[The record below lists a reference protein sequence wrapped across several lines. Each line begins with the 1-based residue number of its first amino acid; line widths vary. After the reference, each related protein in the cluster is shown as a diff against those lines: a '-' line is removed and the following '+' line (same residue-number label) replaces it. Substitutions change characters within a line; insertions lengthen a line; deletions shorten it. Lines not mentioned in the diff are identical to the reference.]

1 MKKISAYFGI
11 IAAAALTLVSCA
23 KEINTPVVVEDPI
36 QEGIPFE
43 IVVNP
48 QTKTT
53 IDGLQTKWAAGDK
66 INLYHAVAGSAAY
79 VNDSEFTTESTD
91 ASATFTG
98 TLASALESGTYDW
111 YAMYPYTAA
120 KEDPSSLT
128 KGYMTM
134 GSAKSGSQKQTGNN
148 STAHLAGSNYPLSGK
163 AAGVAYDETPSV
175 TLQHLCSFVEV
186 NVTNNSGSPLIVT
199 EITLTAPENIIG
211 TFYINITDPSN
222 IEYVKSSDSYVT
234 ATATLNVLSGES
246 IADGA
251 SAKFYLGLKP
261 FTLAQ
266 GSHITVSVNGY
277 DKDITATAKAY
288 SFQAGKVKTVN
299 FDYDYVSGISEP
311 TAKTGFYRV
320 EDVSWLKAG
329 DRVVIATDAKAM
341 SATQGSNNRPAVDI
355 STAAE
360 GDYTVLT
367 SNASVQEFIL
377 ETGTKEGSF
386 GFWIDNGSDPNKY
399 IYAASSSSNHMKS
412 QDNLDANAS
421 FTVTVG
427 AGGEAA
433 VIANG
438 SNTHK
443 SVRYNSSSNIFSC
456 YASGQDAVSIYK
468 YYGGTTPTCVTP
480 EISVSGATVTITS
493 TPGATIYYTIDGG
506 VPSTSSTE
514 YTAPFDL
521 ASAATVKAIA
531 VRKHYNDSAVGSKE
545 CELKCAAPVI
555 TRGGASF
562 EISCDTP
569 GATIYYETST
579 VDMASV
585 ATPTASSS
593 VYTSAVAFA
602 ATTYVKAIAV
612 KDGFADSDVVSE
624 TCTYSAITKYT
635 STLTFTAKCNGSGTA
650 DDGAVWTVA
659 SDGAEST
666 YDSTKGIHYGTN
678 SAQVK
683 YITLTTDD
691 IPGTITRVVVNA
703 STASGVSA
711 TASVTVGGSAFGGD
725 AQSLSSTAADYTFD
739 GSASGE
745 IVVTVTKPSKATKAI
760 YVKSVTVTYE
770 N

>member
-11 IAAAALTLVSCA
+11 IAAAAMTLVSCA

-53 IDGLQTKWAAGDK
+53 ISGLQTLWKSGDE
-66 INLYHAVAGSAAY
+66 IHLYHAVAGASSYVDDKNFSTSADG
-79 VNDSEFTTESTD
+79 V
-91 ASATFTG
+91 ASGSFTG
-98 TLASALESGTYDW
+98 ALTSALASGTYDW
-111 YAMYPYTAA
+111 YAMYPFVSSKT
-120 KEDPSSLT
+120 DPSSLT
-128 KGYMTM
+128 TGYTTL

-148 STAHLAGSNYPLSGK
+148 STAHLAGTNYPLAGK
-163 AAGVAYDETPSV
+163 VAGVAYDETPSV

-222 IEYVKSSDSYVT
+222 IEYVKSGDSYVT

-377 ETGTKEGSF
+377 ETGTEEGSF

-412 QDNLDANAS
+412 QVNLDANAS

-443 SVRYNSSSNIFSC
+443 SVRYNSTSNIFSC

-468 YYGGTTPTCVTP
+468 YYGGSTPICSTP
-480 EISVSGATVTITS
+480 SISISESTVTITS
-493 TPGATIYYTIDGG
+493 TPGATIYYTIDGST
-506 VPSTSSTE
+506 PTTSSTE
-514 YTAPFDL
+514 YTGPFEL
-521 ASAATVKAIA
+521 ASSAMVKAIA
-531 VRKHYNDSAVGSKE
+531 VRAHYNDSAVGSEE
-545 CELKCAAPVI
+545 CVPVVKCATPVI
-555 TRGGASF
+555 TSNGTSF
-562 EISCDTP
+562 EITCATP
-569 GATIYYETST
+569 GASIYYETST
-579 VDMASV
+579 TNLGNV
-585 ATPTASSS
+585 ATPTASSNLYS
-593 VYTSAVAFA
+593 SAVAIA
-602 ATTYVKAIAV
+602 ATTYVKAIAIKAGCV
-612 KDGFADSDVVSE
+612 NSDVASQTCNYGTSPDPE
-624 TCTYSAITKYT
+624 TITFSSLSLSNGVQYSDPFDGGHFTIAFGGGANDGKYYNT
-635 STLTFTAKCNGSGTA
+635 GSGIR
-650 DDGAVWTVA
+650 
-659 SDGAEST
+659 T
-666 YDSTKGIHYGTN
+666 YGD
-678 SAQVK
+678 
-683 YITLTTDD
+683 
-691 IPGTITRVVVNA
+691 GTITIA
-703 STASGVSA
+703 SSFTISEIAFTWSSDSYAPEADVASPKGYS
-711 TASVTVGGSAFGGD
+711 TSTKKWTGSA
-725 AQSLSSTAADYTFD
+725 
-739 GSASGE
+739 
-745 IVVTVTKPSKATKAI
+745 
-760 YVKSVTVTYE
+760 KSVVLTRPSGSGHWRLQSVKVTYE
-770 N
+770 